1 MYFFLFCKFNH
12 YIFENINKL
21 EILKDIDNYNLLIIN
36 NNKPYFLINDN
47 LLLIN
52 TWAGAHRDIDN
63 NVFDSDLVNLTKQY
77 YKCINNINKEFNL
90 NIKYNTELTLPK
102 LPDINIDKILEFKN
116 KCYKSNKDSKFLFYY
131 NYLPMSDQNFPI
143 SSSDD
148 HDDIIIYL
156 SKLENYI
163 IFIPNLSNKLLTY
176 IISNNILNIIDC
188 NIIFNLTVDNNC
200 YNLYYYTYI
209 TNYCDT
215 VIYYD
220 TGRSFTYINDNFITN
235 NNNKIHIATNCTYY
249 NKLNI
254 NNFLIPTDYVKLFI
268 CNNKNDII
276 NNLEKYLLPNS
287 NM

>member
-1 MYFFLFCKFNH
+1 MNILFYNLYNIGDTYFSQPFVSNIVKNNPTCTFFLFCKFNH

-131 NYLPMSDQNFPI
+131 KSMFQ
-143 SSSDD
+143 
-148 HDDIIIYL
+148 
-156 SKLENYI
+156 
-163 IFIPNLSNKLLTY
+163 
-176 IISNNILNIIDC
+176 
-188 NIIFNLTVDNNC
+188 
-200 YNLYYYTYI
+200 
-209 TNYCDT
+209 
-215 VIYYD
+215 
-220 TGRSFTYINDNFITN
+220 
-235 NNNKIHIATNCTYY
+235 
-249 NKLNI
+249 
-254 NNFLIPTDYVKLFI
+254 
-268 CNNKNDII
+268 
-276 NNLEKYLLPNS
+276 
-287 NM
+287 